1 MTYSVQCKGFLFN
14 LIGVLVLLGFG
25 IFLLYFGYI
34 DPISAGSNVTGFMTG
49 IGFLIILVV
58 PFSPII
64 NASDLSDYIPEI
76 VKLKQE
82 NKKRKDLKIRHPRL
96 WAVILLTVIGFFTII
111 PWFIALW
118 MSTGSVIVNI
128 ADNIAVEAGIK

>member
-1 MTYSVQCKGFLFN
+1 
-14 LIGVLVLLGFG
+14 
-25 IFLLYFGYI
+25 LYFGYI
-34 DPISAGSNVTGFMTG
+34 DPISAGSMATGFMTG

-64 NASDLSDYIPEI
+64 NAADLSDYIPEI
-76 VKLKQE
+76 VILKQE

-118 MSTGSVIVNI
+118 MSTGSVTVNI